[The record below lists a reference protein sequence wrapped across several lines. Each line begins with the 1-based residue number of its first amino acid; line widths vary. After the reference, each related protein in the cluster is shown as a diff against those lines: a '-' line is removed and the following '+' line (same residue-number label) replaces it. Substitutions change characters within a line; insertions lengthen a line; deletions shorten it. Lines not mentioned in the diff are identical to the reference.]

1 LEDAKE
7 TSVTTYK
14 QLVDQ
19 IEALKKQAEQVRK
32 AELAQAIQEIRDKMA
47 AYGITLADLRGGR
60 GKGKR
65 SAVAPKYRNNKTG
78 DTWSGRGKPPRWLVE
93 AEKGG
98 ASRERFLIKG

>member
-1 LEDAKE
+1 M
-7 TSVTTYK
+7 TTYK

-32 AELAQAIQEIRDKMA
+32 TELAQVIGEIKEKMA
-47 AYGITLADLRGGR
+47 AYGITVADLRGGAS
-60 GKGKR
+60 KGKR
-65 SAVAPKYRNNKTG
+65 SAVAPKYRNSKTG

-98 ASRERFLIKG
+98 ASREKFLIKG

>member
-1 LEDAKE
+1 MA
-7 TSVTTYK
+7 TYK

-32 AELAQAIQEIRDKMA
+32 AELAQVVQEIKEKMA
-47 AYGITLADLRGGR
+47 AYGISVSDLRGGR

-78 DTWSGRGKPPRWLVE
+78 ETWSGRGRPPRWLAE
-93 AEKGG
+93 AEKAGTP
-98 ASRERFLIKG
+98 RDRFLIKG